1 MLNFRINKNYINKTS
16 VGLSV
21 NTIELMDFTNDIEN
35 YQGINNERIL
45 VVCDCNDIDKL
56 KPGEYINAVNTL
68 RLNYG
73 ETETQETSV
82 YTFDNDYQLA
92 GINENELFF
101 TFFIKKYYSLG
112 LSSITRNNYLDDSD
126 KNNVYVY
133 FDTPHYFDITDDE
146 IILCIRYTNINNEI
160 VTERIA
166 CTYLSYNVLTIQID
180 KLSDELYKIIF
191 NESKDSF
198 NDETTVLEGSAGG
211 IEIFRDNFLF
221 MGKTSSSFYFERPT
235 VNISI
240 PLSNTFATDIQQ
252 EYLLNEYFV
261 ESEKK
266 KAINKI
272 IDIEK
277 DVYYPSIYFYKNN
290 KYTFLDDVYTI
301 KFNLHFREHRGNNW
315 LADNNS
321 YWNGVE
327 NKKINKDITQDAS
340 SDLLNFLGFTNEDI
354 HFQKNRLKKSFLRLS
369 FYDSMNPANQN
380 LLGYSTVF
388 YNTGEL
394 FAKYV
399 KYRED
404 DSYKQIIPSDTY
416 GEYKVNEDKTG
427 IKVDREHNFE
437 EKYRLSSQFV
447 IKGKNL
453 SRNSSEGF
461 YLYLWKDNETVIPQD
476 IYMKVEFNHAGYGRT
491 IPFMIPFNDTN
502 KHKNLASGS
511 FKSFKQILNDFE
523 ILDGDKNGKAENGE
537 AYDGQYG
544 MRQYVKYSYL
554 HLKYCY
560 DKDNDIHRYFIDP
573 KVYGEQKSNH
583 EITINLYEAKVL

>member
-82 YTFDNDYQLA
+82 YTFDNDYQLV

-166 CTYLSYNVLTIQID
+166 CAYLSYNVLTMQID

-198 NDETTVLEGSAGG
+198 NDETTVLEGSAVG

-277 DVYYPSIYFYKNN
+277 DVYYPSIYSYKNN
-290 KYTFLDDVYTI
+290 KYTFLGDVYTI